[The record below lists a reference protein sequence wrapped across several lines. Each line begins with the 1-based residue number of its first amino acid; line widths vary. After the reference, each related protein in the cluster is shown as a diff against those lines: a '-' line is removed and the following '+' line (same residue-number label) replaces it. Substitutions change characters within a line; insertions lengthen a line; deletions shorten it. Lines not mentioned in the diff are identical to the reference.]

1 MGVWIWIM
9 GLVLRGGRVGCC
21 RAGVV
26 GGYGGDDCMLIM
38 PERRGRF
45 RYGLFLLLAASSQE
59 KKKSP
64 DQEPK

>member
-1 MGVWIWIM
+1 MDLDNGPRFARGKSGV
-9 GLVLRGGRVGCC
+9 LPRGSGGE
-21 RAGVV
+21 
-26 GGYGGDDCMLIM
+26 GYGGDDCILIM